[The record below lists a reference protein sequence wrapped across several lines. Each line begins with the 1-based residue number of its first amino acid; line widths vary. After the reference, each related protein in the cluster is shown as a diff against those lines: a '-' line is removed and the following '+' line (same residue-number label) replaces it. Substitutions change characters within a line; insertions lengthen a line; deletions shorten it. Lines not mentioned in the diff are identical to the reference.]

1 MRNWIHRIKIRD
13 ISEDKKYDSA
23 LEYTKQKRDYNK
35 EMTKRLEKYSF
46 IPKLFV
52 SRFLK
57 IKILS
62 NFNKTLD
69 SLYDYCDVNDIWI
82 EF

>member
-46 IPKLFV
+46 IPKRIV
-52 SRFLK
+52 SKFLK
-57 IKILS
+57 IKTLL